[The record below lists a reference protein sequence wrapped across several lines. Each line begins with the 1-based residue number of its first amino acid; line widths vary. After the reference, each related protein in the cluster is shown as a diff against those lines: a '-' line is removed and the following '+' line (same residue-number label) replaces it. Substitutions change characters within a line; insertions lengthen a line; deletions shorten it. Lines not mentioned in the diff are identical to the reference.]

1 MIVVPYYSA
10 SGKRATNGV
19 PYFTTSEKK
28 NSCFGWL
35 NKSVKG
41 GT

>member
-10 SGKRATNGV
+10 SGKRATDGV
-19 PYFTTSEKK
+19 PYFTTSEK
-28 NSCFGWL
+28 NSCVGWV
-35 NKSVKG
+35 NKSAKG